1 MCAYFFLKLIMDQD
15 VKEIMMSEG
24 GSAQAAAAAT
34 SDSNSL
40 EVNNCHYC
48 FLLGS
53 AFMLSYFF

>member
-1 MCAYFFLKLIMDQD
+1 MDQD